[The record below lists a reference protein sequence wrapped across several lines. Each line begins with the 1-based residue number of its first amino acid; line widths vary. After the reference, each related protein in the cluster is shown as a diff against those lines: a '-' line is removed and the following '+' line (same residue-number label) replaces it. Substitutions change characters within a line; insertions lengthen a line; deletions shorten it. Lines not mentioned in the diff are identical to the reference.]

1 MDLKIEGTK
10 EQSRAIRRIFQIL
23 NTIDP
28 EQQLY
33 WISRNYFT
41 ENKKTKQTKKI
52 TKKHLNPQKQFKFPK
67 TSKHFLASHV

>member
-23 NTIDP
+23 KTIDP

-41 ENKKTKQTKKI
+41 GNKKTKQTKNHQKTPQP
-52 TKKHLNPQKQFKFPK
+52 TKAIQIPK
-67 TSKHFLASHV
+67 NL